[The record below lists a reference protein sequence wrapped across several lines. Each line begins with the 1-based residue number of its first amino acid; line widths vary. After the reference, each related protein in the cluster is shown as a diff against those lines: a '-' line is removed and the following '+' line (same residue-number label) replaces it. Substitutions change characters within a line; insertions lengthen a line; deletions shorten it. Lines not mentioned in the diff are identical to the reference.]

1 MEAETTVET
10 ISKTLGIKKGDL
22 IENGMRAYLENEKR
36 RLNSEITDILTKYKV
51 DSLEELDEKINKGE
65 LSETETFD
73 DFTRLDY
80 LIDRRDKIDELLRE
94 I

>member
-1 MEAETTVET
+1 MDTTVET
-10 ISKTLGIKKGDL
+10 ISETLGIEEKDL
-22 IENGMRAYLENEKR
+22 IENGVRAYLKDEKR
-36 RLNSEITDILTKYKV
+36 RLNSEIIDILSKYSV
-51 DSLEELDEKINKGE
+51 NSLEEFDEKINKGE

-80 LIDRRDKIDELLRE
+80 LVDRRDKIDGLLRE